1 MRVVYSNV
9 DSFLNKK
16 DEFLIRITK
25 EKPDS
30 IGLTEIRA
38 KNERYAAK
46 DVEYEIPHYVFERE
60 AQKRYSH
67 VLC

>member
-1 MRVVYSNV
+1 MRVLYSNV

-25 EKPDS
+25 DI

-46 DVEYEIPHYVFERE
+46 DVEYEIPHYDMF
-60 AQKRYSH
+60 
-67 VLC
+67 LN

>member
-1 MRVVYSNV
+1 MRVLYSNV

-25 EKPDS
+25 EKPDI

-38 KNERYAAK
+38 KKMR
-46 DVEYEIPHYVFERE
+46 DMQ
-60 AQKRYSH
+60 QKMLSMKYPIMICFWTRSPKE
-67 VLC
+67 V